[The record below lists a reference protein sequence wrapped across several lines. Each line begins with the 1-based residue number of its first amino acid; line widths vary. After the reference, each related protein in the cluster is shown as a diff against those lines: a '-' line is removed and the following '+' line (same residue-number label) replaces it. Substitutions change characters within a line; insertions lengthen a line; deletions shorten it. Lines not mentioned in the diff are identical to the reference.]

1 MLVSRMRWIGAV
13 AVAAAFGIAGAY
25 AAQQAANTAHME
37 PVNKLPN
44 PYKSIANWAK
54 FPGGRT
60 WGSTAGVD
68 IAPDGKTVWAVDRC
82 GSNTCVGSN
91 LDPILKFDTNG
102 NLLFSFGKGL
112 FAFPHGIHVDSEENI
127 WVTDTILGDG
137 RGKGSTVGQTVQKFD
152 KNGKL
157 LMTLGTPGA
166 SGNDEKHFN
175 APSDVVV
182 APNGDIFVSDGHG
195 PGTNERIVKFDKTGK
210 FIKAWGHPGTGP
222 GAFSSLHA
230 LEMDSR
236 GRLFVGNRDNNRID
250 IFDQDGKLLDIWY
263 QFSPP
268 GRHPHRSGHRHDV
281 RHRFGVGLG
290 LGNASGLDARHPHRQ
305 RQGRF
310 GQISDPRSRCE
321 REGHE
326 RRGRRRRRQ
335 GRRRGGQGRGHLRR
349 RGRAERCAGQ
359 IRVDGMRITR
369 EEVVLDLVVKPPDI
383 PGEPAR

>member
-13 AVAAAFGIAGAY
+13 VVAAAFGIAGAY
-25 AAQQAANTAHME
+25 AAQSTSSAHME

-54 FPGGRT
+54 FPNGRT

-102 NLLFSFGKGL
+102 NLRFSFGKGL

-236 GRLFVGNRDNNRID
+236 GRLFAGNRDNNRID
-250 IFDQDGKLLDIWY
+250 IFDQDGNLLDVWY
-263 QFSPP
+263 QFSRPA
-268 GRHPHRSGHRHDV
+268 GIHIDQATDTIYVTDSESGSVSETHHDWT
-281 RHRFGVGLG
+281 
-290 LGNASGLDARHPHRQ
+290 
-305 RQGRF
+305 
-310 GQISDPRSRCE
+310 
-321 REGHE
+321 
-326 RRGRRRRRQ
+326 RG
-335 GRRRGGQGRGHLRR
+335 
-349 RGRAERCAGQ
+349 
-359 IRVDGMRITR
+359 IRVGSAKDGSVKYLIPDPDVKAKGTSAAEGVAADKDGVIYGAEVGPKRMMRYIM
-369 EEVVLDLVVKPPDI
+369 K
-383 PGEPAR
+383 

>member
-1 MLVSRMRWIGAV
+1 MILGRFRWIGAV
-13 AVAAAFGIAGAY
+13 AIAAAFGIAGAY
-25 AAQQAANTAHME
+25 AAQVGGSAHME
-37 PVNKLPN
+37 PINKLPN

-54 FPGGRT
+54 FPNGRT

-82 GSNTCVGSN
+82 GSNTCVGSD

-102 NLLFSFGKGL
+102 KLLFSFGKGM
-112 FAFPHGIHVDSEENI
+112 FAFPHGIHVDSEENV
-127 WVTDTILGDG
+127 WVTDTVLGDG

-157 LMTLGTPGA
+157 LMTLGTPGV

-182 APNGDIFVSDGHG
+182 APNGDIFVADGHG
-195 PGTNERIVKFDKTGK
+195 PGTNERIVKFDRTGK
-210 FIKAWGHPGTGP
+210 FIKAWGRPGSGP

-263 QFSPP
+263 QFSRPA
-268 GRHPHRSGHRHDV
+268 GIHIDQATDTMYVTDSESGSISETHQDWTRGIRIGSAKDGSVRYLIPDPDV
-281 RHRFGVGLG
+281 NAKGTSAAEGVAADKDGVIYG
-290 LGNASGLDARHPHRQ
+290 
-305 RQGRF
+305 
-310 GQISDPRSRCE
+310 
-321 REGHE
+321 
-326 RRGRRRRRQ
+326 
-335 GRRRGGQGRGHLRR
+335 
-349 RGRAERCAGQ
+349 AEVGPKRM
-359 IRVDGMRITR
+359 MRYIM
-369 EEVVLDLVVKPPDI
+369 K
-383 PGEPAR
+383 